1 LNLNLYDAQ
10 AALGFLIAQR
20 SIIEPTVYRT
30 RYPDLNYAE
39 LVPVDTSANEWA
51 KSITFFS
58 MDMVGQAQ
66 WFSGQAQ
73 DVPNADVIRNQ
84 FEQSIAMAAI
94 GYQYTL
100 EELGMARLIP
110 GTNLQT
116 DRAGAARRGWEEFVY
131 NVALFGDAKKGWEGL
146 FNSSLVTAGN
156 VAADGT
162 AGATAWSAKSP
173 DLIMRDVNA
182 VLTGVFTGTNTVD
195 IADTLVLPFEALHLI
210 GTKRLDAT
218 NQTTTLAWLKENNVF
233 TMQTGRPLTIRGQR
247 GLENAG
253 QGGTGRMMA
262 YRRSPDVVKMH
273 NPMPHRFLDVFRKG
287 PILYEV
293 PGIGRLGGTEFRLPK
308 AARYAD
314 GITT

>member
-1 LNLNLYDAQ
+1 MNINLYDAQ
-10 AALGFLIAQR
+10 AALGFLIQQR
-20 SIIEPTVYRT
+20 ALIEPTVYRT

-58 MDMVGQAQ
+58 MDMTGQAQ
-66 WFSGQAQ
+66 WFSGLAQ
-73 DVPNADVIRNQ
+73 DVPNADVVRSQ

-110 GTNLQT
+110 GTNLT
-116 DRAGAARRGWEEFVY
+116 GDRAAAARRGWEEFVY

-162 AGATAWSAKSP
+162 AGSTYWSAKTP
-173 DLIMRDVNA
+173 DLILRDVNA
-182 VLTGVFTGTNTVD
+182 VLTGVFTSTNTVD
-195 IADTLVLPFEALHLI
+195 IADTLVLPFAQLHDI
-210 GTKRLDAT
+210 GTRRIDAT
-218 NQTTTLAWLKENNVF
+218 NQTTILAWLAQNNVF

-247 GLENAG
+247 GLDDAG
-253 QGGTGRMMA
+253 SGGTARMMA

-287 PILYEV
+287 AILYEV

-314 GITT
+314 GIAA

>member
-1 LNLNLYDAQ
+1 MLTNLYDAQ
-10 AALGFLIAQR
+10 AALNFLVAQR
-20 SIIEPTVYRT
+20 ALIEPQVYRT

-58 MDMVGQAQ
+58 MDMVGQAD
-66 WFSGQAQ
+66 WFSGYAQ
-73 DVPNADVIRNQ
+73 DVRNADTVKTK
-84 FEQSIAMAAI
+84 FEQNIEMAAI

-100 EELGMARLIP
+100 EELGLARLIP

-116 DRAGAARRGWEEFVY
+116 DRAAAARRGWEEFVY
-131 NVALFGDAKKGWEGL
+131 NVALFGDARKGWEGL

-162 AGATAWSAKSP
+162 AGSTYWAAKSP
-173 DLIMRDVNA
+173 DLILRDVNA
-182 VLTGVFTGTNTVD
+182 VLTGIFTGTNTVD
-195 IADTLVLPFEALHLI
+195 MADTLVVPFEQLHDI
-210 GTKRLDAT
+210 GTRRIDAV
-218 NQTTTLAWLKENNVF
+218 NQTTILEWISRNNVY

-253 QGGTGRMMA
+253 AGNTARMLA
-262 YRRSPDVVKMH
+262 YRRSPEVVKLH
-273 NPMPHRFLDVFRKG
+273 NPMPHRFLEVFRKG

-293 PGIGRLGGTEFRLPK
+293 PGIGRLGGTEFRLPR

-314 GITT
+314 GLAA